1 MECHAIII
9 AYSRKKFP
17 DEVLNLYHQ
26 MILKGVRTD
35 KDNLTFMVALKACTR
50 LLDLKTGEEIWCRA
64 MDCGFELHSLVGS
77 SVLNL
82 YAKASKWDDVASVR
96 KNHGKDRDEESARAE
111 FVLNSL
117 DEEVKGKM
125 LCNHSEWLA
134 IAFGLLN
141 TGPGTRLLIIKNL
154 RISFLFAG
162 FFRAKV
168 LNIRVGSDISVGKQ
182 VANIIMGVKGDTFF
196 SSHNTVAFTSAAE
209 GMRDPTGFMVNT
221 TKLLALIKSSG
232 EGGGGGGL
240 LSCTDLG
247 TGTSMENILSI
258 LSLPLALAED
268 HGRKLYRFPSHNLA
282 LSFLIDL
289 RWSTIY
295 DDLWRNGFA
304 IEARVDNVWS
314 YFSQFGHV
322 LDVYLSKSVVTCVVK
337 PAGVCSRFLNGLS
350 RLQFT
355 SERQKRDKAEE
366 ESHEEEISFLISV
379 YLSKR
384 HQCNVDVV
392 VLYFVYV
399 KLPVVLIV
407 FKLEEAHTWN
417 NRFPHVQ

>member
-154 RISFLFAG
+154 RVCGNCHEATKFIT
-162 FFRAKV
+162 K
-168 LNIRVGSDISVGKQ
+168 I
-182 VANIIMGVKGDTFF
+182 
-196 SSHNTVAFTSAAE
+196 
-209 GMRDPTGFMVNT
+209 VN
-221 TKLLALIKSSG
+221 KEIVV
-232 EGGGGGGL
+232 
-240 LSCTDLG
+240 
-247 TGTSMENILSI
+247 
-258 LSLPLALAED
+258 
-268 HGRKLYRFPSHNLA
+268 R
-282 LSFLIDL
+282 DL
-289 RWSTIY
+289 R
-295 DDLWRNGFA
+295 
-304 IEARVDNVWS
+304 
-314 YFSQFGHV
+314 QFHRFKKGI
-322 LDVYLSKSVVTCVVK
+322 
-337 PAGVCSRFLNGLS
+337 CSCG
-350 RLQFT
+350 
-355 SERQKRDKAEE
+355 D
-366 ESHEEEISFLISV
+366 
-379 YLSKR
+379 Y
-384 HQCNVDVV
+384 
-392 VLYFVYV
+392 
-399 KLPVVLIV
+399 
-407 FKLEEAHTWN
+407 W
-417 NRFPHVQ
+417 